1 MKRFGIIFESLLLA
15 TLILFSCGCNAG
27 NPSSGER
34 GAQNTSDKRL
44 DTISQD
50 EYILYQNVFY
60 NGYAKKIDGQKL
72 KKYGVFAVLHDAYNG
87 IDRYYVWGYYDQ
99 TKCCDWQWEFNP
111 QSGEEL
117 PPVGSLVTVEGTF
130 VSDEAALDDYW
141 IEEATVR
148 TETVYTGTAYEFNM
162 YVMSDTL
169 ERVQIVNFRRF
180 PDAFEGKTFIG
191 YGRIKSRNTLQDP
204 YYDGSWDIG
213 FSYSGNVPAIGTTV
227 VLSGTVQNGGLN
239 VQTLEP
245 VD

>member
-1 MKRFGIIFESLLLA
+1 MKRFGITLQSLLLA
-15 TLILFSCGCNAG
+15 ALILFSCGCTSENT
-27 NPSSGER
+27 SSGEN

-50 EYILYQNVFY
+50 EYILYQNAFY
-60 NGYAKKIDGQKL
+60 NGYAKKLDGQKQ
-72 KKYGVFAVLHDAYNG
+72 KKYGVFAILHDAYNG
-87 IDRYYVWGYYDQ
+87 ISRYYVWGYYDQ
-99 TKCCDWQWEFNP
+99 TKCCDWQWESSP
-111 QSGEEL
+111 KDGTEL

-130 VSDEAALDDYW
+130 VSDDAALDDYW

-148 TETVYTGTAYEFNM
+148 TETVYTGSEYEINM

-169 ERVQIVNFRRF
+169 ERVQIVNFLRF
-180 PDAFEGKTFIG
+180 SDSFEGKTFIG
-191 YGRIKSRNTLQDP
+191 YGRIKSRTILQDP
-204 YYDGSWDIG
+204 YYDGSWEIG

-227 VLSGTVQNGGLN
+227 VLTGTVQNGILK

>member
-1 MKRFGIIFESLLLA
+1 MKRFGITLQSLLLA
-15 TLILFSCGCNAG
+15 ALILFSCGCTSENT
-27 NPSSGER
+27 SSGEN

-50 EYILYQNVFY
+50 EYILYQNAFY
-60 NGYAKKIDGQKL
+60 NGYAKKLDGQKQ
-72 KKYGVFAVLHDAYNG
+72 KKYGVFAILHDAYNG

-99 TKCCDWQWEFNP
+99 TKCCDWQWEFSP
-111 QSGEEL
+111 KDGTEL

-130 VSDEAALDDYW
+130 VSDDAALDDYW

-148 TETVYTGTAYEFNM
+148 TETVYTGSEYEINM

-169 ERVQIVNFRRF
+169 ERVQIVNFLRF
-180 PDAFEGKTFIG
+180 SDSFEGKTFIG
-191 YGRIKSRNTLQDP
+191 YGRIKSRTILQDP
-204 YYDGSWDIG
+204 YYDGSWEIG
-213 FSYSGNVPAIGTTV
+213 ISYSGNVPAIGTTV
-227 VLSGTVQNGGLN
+227 VLTGTVQNGILK